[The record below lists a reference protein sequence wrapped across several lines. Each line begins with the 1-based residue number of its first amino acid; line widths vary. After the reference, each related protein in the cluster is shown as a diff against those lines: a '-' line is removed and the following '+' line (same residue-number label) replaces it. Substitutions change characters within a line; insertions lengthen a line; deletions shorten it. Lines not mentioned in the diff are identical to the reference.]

1 MSDDTQNQEESQN
14 TPAEVTKTEHMIPKT
29 RFDEVNNKLKQLQKQ
44 IDDTAAAQADKEKQS
59 LLEQNKYK
67 ELYEALL
74 KDYEPLKQ
82 AHEKASRY
90 QSALEASNQARL
102 DRIPEDKRGLIPEY
116 DDPVKLG
123 AWLDRNLAIITE
135 PSKPQPP
142 NLNGA
147 AGGGGSAR
155 ESASALSA
163 DAQSVLS
170 VAQQLGY
177 SVNPERAAQF
187 ARNPKT
193 PTNIGD
199 K

>member
-1 MSDDTQNQEESQN
+1 MSDDTQDNMESQN
-14 TPAEVTKTEHMIPKT
+14 TPAEVTKTEHMIPKS

-74 KDYEPLKQ
+74 KEHEPLKQ
-82 AHEKASRY
+82 AQEKATRY
-90 QSALEASNQARL
+90 QTALEASNQARL
-102 DRIPEDKRGLIPEY
+102 ERIPEDKRGLIPEY

-155 ESASALSA
+155 ESASTLSA

-170 VAQQLGY
+170 IAQQLGY
-177 SVNPERAAQF
+177 QVNPERAAQF
-187 ARNPKT
+187 ARNPIKQSKT
-193 PTNIGD
+193 GE
-199 K
+199 